1 MLIQNL
7 NKHIK
12 KNAKIA
18 YKKIKRLRKKRS
30 NLNIFLTTVSVVMIW
45 RGVWWLLDLYLFP
58 NKHVLSL
65 VIWMI
70 IWIFLLFVD
79 DERLDEL
86 WEKTKSEEEIKL

>member
-1 MLIQNL
+1 MLL
-7 NKHIK
+7 NKINNHLK
-12 KNAKIA
+12 KHANIA

-30 NLNIFLTTVSVVMIW
+30 NLNILITTAAVVMIRRW
-45 RGVWWLLDLYLFP
+45 VWELLDLYLFP
-58 NKHVLSL
+58 HNHVLSL

-86 WEKTKSEEEIKL
+86 WEKVENEEKVWL

>member
-7 NKHIK
+7 NKHLK
-12 KNAKIA
+12 KHAKIA

-30 NLNIFLTTVSVVMIW
+30 NLNIFLTTTAVVMIW
-45 RGVWWLLDLYLFP
+45 RWVWELLDLYLLP
-58 NKHVLSL
+58 NHHVLSL

-79 DERLDEL
+79 DERLHEL
-86 WEKTKSEEEIKL
+86 WEKVKNEEEIKL